1 MREAQNGRE
10 AVRQIDPSDEVDLM
24 IGDLAMLEQEGIET
38 IKRPHRIRPGLKIIA
53 MSGQFAGLLLP
64 AAERDAI
71 AAVLDRATLRDRLD
85 KVDAS
90 KVDEGEPLMYYL

>member
-1 MREAQNGRE
+1 MLEAQNGRE

-53 MSGQFAGLLLP
+53 MSGQFAGLRLP
-64 AAERDAI
+64 AAERPGAQASITKPIQPDEL
-71 AAVLDRATLRDRLD
+71 LDVVARLMC
-85 KVDAS
+85 A
-90 KVDEGEPLMYYL
+90 